1 MSRENKKLYEFD
13 KFSLDVSE
21 RLLSR
26 EGERISLSEKAFDTL
41 CALVKRG
48 NHLVGKDDLLTE
60 VWADAI
66 VEENNLDKNISIL
79 RQVLGERAGKGKF
92 IETVRG
98 HGFRFVPEVR
108 EIVEE
113 EKGSRGEEE
122 KGSRGEG
129 ELSEP
134 SAAAG
139 GFADLGFE
147 IADLG
152 FQNEDQKS
160 KTEDRKPNEKPKIE
174 DQIAINDEQQLTDG
188 IRNPK
193 SQIPNPKW
201 LVGLAVLIILGLGT
215 AGFYFW
221 RNSKSPLSDE
231 QIKTVAVLPFKSLVA
246 EKRDEALELGMAD
259 TLISKLSGE
268 EITVRPLSAIRR
280 YNSVEQDS
288 LIAGR
293 ELNVEAVLDGTIQTS
308 GERIRVSAKLLRTSD
323 GRQLWAEQFD
333 EKFTD
338 IFIVQ
343 DSISERVAAALKIR
357 FGNAEKKRPT
367 ENVEAYGLYMKGR
380 YHALNLTRAETD
392 KGIAYFQQAIE
403 LDPNYAL
410 AYVGL
415 AEAYL
420 PIALAGGVPS
430 REVMPKAKAAA
441 QRAVEIDAGIA
452 EAHAVLGLI
461 IFWYDWDWQ
470 SAEKEYLRAI
480 ELNPN
485 SAEAHFVYAHLL
497 SNTGRHASALA
508 EIKLSRELN
517 PVSLPTNAVEGQILF
532 FAGKSDEALDRL
544 NKTIDLNPNFWLSHL
559 FISGVY
565 TEKGMHAEAVAAIKK
580 SVELSGNSQSEAYH
594 AYALARWEKQAEARA
609 VLGELLKLST
619 ERYVP
624 AYNFAIVYNALGET
638 ETALDHLEKAFAEK
652 NVLMVFLKVDPK
664 WNNLRNDPR
673 FIELMRRMN
682 FE

>member
-1 MSRENKKLYEFD
+1 MSRENKKLYEFE
-13 KFSLDVSE
+13 KFRLDVSE

-122 KGSRGEG
+122 KRRKGEG

-160 KTEDRKPNEKPKIE
+160 KTEDRKPNEKPKTE

-308 GERIRVSAKLLRTSD
+308 GDRIRISAKLLRTGD
-323 GRQLWAEQFD
+323 GKQLWTGQFD
-333 EKFTD
+333 EKSAD
-338 IFIVQ
+338 IFAVQ

-357 FGNAEKKRPT
+357 LGNAEKKRPT

-392 KGIAYFQQAIE
+392 KAIDYFQQAIE
-403 LDPNYAL
+403 IDPEYAL
-410 AYVGL
+410 AYVGH

-420 PIALAGGVPS
+420 PIALTGSMPS

-441 QRAVEIDAGIA
+441 QRAVEIDETLA
-452 EAHAVLGLI
+452 EAHAVLGL
-461 IFWYDWDWQ
+461 
-470 SAEKEYLRAI
+470 
-480 ELNPN
+480 
-485 SAEAHFVYAHLL
+485 
-497 SNTGRHASALA
+497 SNQA
-508 EIKLSRELN
+508 EI
-517 PVSLPTNAVEGQILF
+517 
-532 FAGKSDEALDRL
+532 D
-544 NKTIDLNPNFWLSHL
+544 
-559 FISGVY
+559 
-565 TEKGMHAEAVAAIKK
+565 
-580 SVELSGNSQSEAYH
+580 
-594 AYALARWEKQAEARA
+594 
-609 VLGELLKLST
+609 
-619 ERYVP
+619 
-624 AYNFAIVYNALGET
+624 
-638 ETALDHLEKAFAEK
+638 
-652 NVLMVFLKVDPK
+652 
-664 WNNLRNDPR
+664 
-673 FIELMRRMN
+673 
-682 FE
+682 